1 MPAVAVFVLL
11 IPYTGLATQATV
23 MIPLTFYALAVLL
36 PTTVDGLR
44 AVPEPVRQAAT
55 AMGYGPWH
63 RLTAVELPA
72 AVPYLVAGLRV
83 AAVSSIS
90 LASVGA
96 LIGRGGLGYL
106 FMDGFQ
112 RTFTTPIVA
121 GIALTAA
128 LALAVDLLLLG
139 ARRLLA
145 PWAVREKGRSGE
157 LALLAGRL
165 LLLPDRR
172 TGPNAITQ
180 RIAEHLV
187 FSGEALLYAA
197 VLAVPLGLLI
207 GYTGRGTAVVT
218 ALAGATRAL
227 PTLGLV
233 TFTVLLAGVG
243 DTAVLVPLVALA
255 VPPLLV
261 AAVEGCAAPT
271 PTSGTPRAG
280 WG

>member
-1 MPAVAVFVLL
+1 MDDEPIVRWYWIGDHLGYLGGLLADHAVLALLPVLIGLLLAVPLGLACARLPRLYQPIAAVFNVVYALPAVAVFVLL
-11 IPYTGLATQATV
+11 IPYTGLATQTTV
-23 MIPLTFYALAVLL
+23 MIPLTFYAIAVLL

-121 GIALTAA
+121 GIVLTAA

-145 PWAVREKGRSGE
+145 PWAVREKG
-157 LALLAGRL
+157 
-165 LLLPDRR
+165 
-172 TGPNAITQ
+172 
-180 RIAEHLV
+180 
-187 FSGEALLYAA
+187 AA
-197 VLAVPLGLLI
+197 
-207 GYTGRGTAVVT
+207 R
-218 ALAGATRAL
+218 
-227 PTLGLV
+227 
-233 TFTVLLAGVG
+233 
-243 DTAVLVPLVALA
+243 
-255 VPPLLV
+255 
-261 AAVEGCAAPT
+261 
-271 PTSGTPRAG
+271 
-280 WG
+280 

>member
-1 MPAVAVFVLL
+1 MDDEPLVRWYWIGDHLGYLGDLLADHAVIALLPVLIGLLLAVPLGLLCARFPRLYQPFAAVFNVVYALPSVAVFVLL

-23 MIPLTFYALAVLL
+23 MIPLTFYAVAVLL

-63 RLTAVELPA
+63 RLAAVELPA

-106 FMDGFQ
+106 FIDGFQ
-112 RTFTTPIVA
+112 RTFPTPIVA
-121 GIALTAA
+121 GIVLIVL

-145 PWAVREKGRSGE
+145 PWAVREKG
-157 LALLAGRL
+157 
-165 LLLPDRR
+165 
-172 TGPNAITQ
+172 
-180 RIAEHLV
+180 
-187 FSGEALLYAA
+187 A
-197 VLAVPLGLLI
+197 V
-207 GYTGRGTAVVT
+207 R
-218 ALAGATRAL
+218 
-227 PTLGLV
+227 
-233 TFTVLLAGVG
+233 
-243 DTAVLVPLVALA
+243 
-255 VPPLLV
+255 
-261 AAVEGCAAPT
+261 
-271 PTSGTPRAG
+271 
-280 WG
+280 